1 MARLNTTLDVVLPP
15 ASTSAN
21 FLGNVGEGAGGVEL
35 PSGVVL
41 HVGPALLKAFDPGRV
56 KQQFQILLLPVQFCL
71 STINLKRMT

>member
-1 MARLNTTLDVVLPP
+1 M
-15 ASTSAN
+15 
-21 FLGNVGEGAGGVEL
+21 GL

-71 STINLKRMT
+71 STINRKRMT